1 MVASGLKEAASG
13 GSEADGAGD
22 SGTGRKRFLGW
33 RMVGVAFFV
42 DFVAVGFFFYS
53 YGVFFKAIA
62 AEFGDSRLG
71 VALGLTVTNAVGAI
85 AAPLVG
91 RALDRYPLRRVI
103 GVGATSMALGFLAL
117 SQVQT
122 QLQFYLVLGLFIGF
136 GASSMGNLATS
147 KLVANWFERKRGTAL
162 GIAATG
168 VSLSGVVMP
177 YISAEII
184 GLYGWR
190 NGFLVYGL
198 FTFFVVVPLV
208 LRLVISRPEDVGLR
222 PDGALKLSDG
232 GASSAGPVRPRL
244 SMRDVSRSRN
254 FWVIVLTF
262 SLMFCCMSTTLTHMV
277 PRLTDMGHDLSL
289 ASLVMSLCAGLGVAG
304 KLSFGWLGDKLPVRR
319 IMLLIIV
326 VQFAGQMI
334 MFQSEA
340 LAWFA
345 LGAALF
351 GYGVGGVVPMQG
363 NVVGKTFG
371 SERFGAVLGLMR
383 PAMFPIQ
390 ILGVPFAGWIFD
402 TTGSYA
408 LAFQSLFVLYAL
420 AALAITFYRA
430 PVQTPVEALADPDD
444 ELDPV
449 EEQAGA

>member
-1 MVASGLKEAASG
+1 MAAAHRDSASRCFVASSDPATTNAGI
-13 GSEADGAGD
+13 GSAK
-22 SGTGRKRFLGW
+22 GTGGPRRLFLGW
-33 RMVGVAFFV
+33 RMVAVAFFV

-71 VALGLTVTNAVGAI
+71 VALGLTVTNAVGAV

-91 RALDRYPLRRVI
+91 RALDRFPLRRVI

-147 KLVANWFERKRGTAL
+147 KLVTNWFERKRGTAL

-177 YISAEII
+177 YLSAEII
-184 GLYGWR
+184 ESYGWR
-190 NGFLVYGL
+190 NGFAVYGL

-208 LRLVISRPEDVGLR
+208 LRLVVSHPREVGLL
-222 PDGALKLSDG
+222 PDGALKLSDDG
-232 GASSAGPVRPRL
+232 DGTASAKPRL
-244 SMRDVSRSRN
+244 SMRAVSRDRN

-277 PRLTDMGHDLSL
+277 PRLTDMGHALAL
-289 ASLVMSLCAGLGVAG
+289 ASLVMSLCAGLGVVG
-304 KLSFGWLGDKLPVRR
+304 KLSFGWLGDRLPMRR
-319 IMLLIIV
+319 ILLFVIL
-326 VQFAGQMI
+326 VQFSGQLI
-334 MFQSEA
+334 MFQSLE
-340 LAWFA
+340 LVWFA

-351 GYGVGGVVPMQG
+351 GYGVGGVVPLHG
-363 NVVGKTFG
+363 TIVGRTFG

-390 ILGVPFAGWIFD
+390 ILGVPFAGWVFD
-402 TTGSYA
+402 TTGSYTQ
-408 LAFQSLFVLYAL
+408 AFQVLFVLYGV
-420 AALAITFYRA
+420 AALVMLFYRA
-430 PVQTPVEALADPDD
+430 PVEPAIEAL
-444 ELDPV
+444 
-449 EEQAGA
+449 